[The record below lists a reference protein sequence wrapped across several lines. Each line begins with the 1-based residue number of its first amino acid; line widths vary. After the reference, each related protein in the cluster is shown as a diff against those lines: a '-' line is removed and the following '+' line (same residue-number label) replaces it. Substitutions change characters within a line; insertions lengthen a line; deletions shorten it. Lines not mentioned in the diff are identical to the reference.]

1 VQEFEEDPFSGS
13 KVTLGLF
20 GLNLG
25 LFGLNLGLFLLLD
38 RFGLLLN
45 EARYD
50 IDALPYT
57 GSQIYQV
64 SFAWM

>member
-1 VQEFEEDPFSGS
+1 MKEFEEDPFSGS
-13 KVTLGLF
+13 NVTLSLF

-25 LFGLNLGLFLLLD
+25 LFGLSLGLFLLLD

-50 IDALPYT
+50 LDAVPYT
-57 GSQIYQV
+57 GSQI
-64 SFAWM
+64 